1 MKYPTELGVWQFHRE
16 RNGVSMGEITPTVAI
31 SPKVTQLSASLVALR
46 RTFHQWPELGFEE
59 KRTSAL
65 VAERLQALGLEVRT
79 GIAQTGVL
87 GILRGD
93 AAGKTVL
100 LRADMDGLPI
110 EEASGAPY
118 ASQNHGVMHACGHDG
133 HTAILLTAAEVLAP
147 LRQQLC
153 GTVKFAFQPAE
164 ELPPGGAK
172 RMIEE
177 GVLEDPTVD
186 AAFGLHLW
194 NSLPV
199 GKIGVEA
206 GPIMAS
212 VDRFDIVITGVG
224 SHGAYPHTGVDPI
237 VVGSHVVA
245 ALQTV
250 VSREVPPLAP
260 VVVTVGKFQGGTAF
274 NVIPSQADLS
284 GTVRT
289 VDARIR
295 QEIPARLERIVR
307 GITSG
312 MRADYSFNYTFGYPV
327 TVNDVNR
334 AEFARQVAAA
344 IVGEG
349 NVVSAGMTM
358 GAEDMAYFLEAVPGC
373 YLRLGSGNPDR
384 GLIHPHHSALF
395 DFDEAALPIGVE
407 LLSRLALT
415 YLSRRD

>member
-1 MKYPTELGVWQFHRE
+1 MAGIAS
-16 RNGVSMGEITPTVAI
+16 NVAI
-31 SPKVTQLSASLVALR
+31 SPKVAELAEAVIALR
-46 RTFHQWPELGFEE
+46 RTLHQWPELGFQET
-59 KRTSAL
+59 RTSAL
-65 VAERLQALGLEVRT
+65 VAEYLQALGLEVRT
-79 GIAQTGVL
+79 GMAQTGVL
-87 GILRGD
+87 GILRG
-93 AAGKTVL
+93 AGGGKTVL

-118 ASQNHGVMHACGHDG
+118 ASKNHGVMHACGHDG
-133 HTAILLTAAEVLAP
+133 HTAILLTVAKVLAQC
-147 LRQQLC
+147 REQFS

-172 RMIEE
+172 GMIE
-177 GVLEDPTVD
+177 GGILDNPRVD

-199 GKIGVEA
+199 GKIGVDE

-212 VDRFDIVITGVG
+212 VDRFDIGIKGVG

-237 VVGSHVVA
+237 VVGSHLVA
-245 ALQTV
+245 ALQTL

-260 VVVTVGKFQGGTAF
+260 VVVTVGQFQGGTAF
-274 NVIPSQADLS
+274 NVIPSQAELS

-295 QEIPARLERIVR
+295 EEMPARIERIVR

-312 MRADYSFNYTFGYPV
+312 MRAEYTFNYAYGYPV

-334 AEFARQVAAA
+334 ARFARQVAGG
-344 IVGEG
+344 IVGDA

-358 GAEDMAYFLEAVPGC
+358 GAEDMSYFLEAVPGC
-373 YLRLGSGNPDR
+373 YLRLGSGNSDK
-384 GLIHPHHSALF
+384 GLVHPHHSALF
-395 DFDEAALPIGVE
+395 NFDEAALPIGVQ
-407 LLSRLALT
+407 LLAQLSLA
-415 YLSRRD
+415 YLSGRE

>member
-1 MKYPTELGVWQFHRE
+1 MAGIAPTIA
-16 RNGVSMGEITPTVAI
+16 VSPEVA
-31 SPKVTQLSASLVALR
+31 QLTESMIDLR
-46 RTFHQWPELGFEE
+46 RILHQWPELGFQE

-65 VAERLQALGLEVRT
+65 VAERLQALGIEVRT
-79 GIAQTGVL
+79 GVAQTGVL
-87 GILRGD
+87 GTLRGNG
-93 AAGKTVL
+93 AGKTVL

-133 HTAILLTAAEVLAP
+133 HTAILLTTARVLAQR
-147 LRQQLC
+147 RQQFA

-172 RMIEE
+172 EMIEE
-177 GVLEDPTVD
+177 GVLKHPRVD
-186 AAFGLHLW
+186 ATFGLHLW
-194 NSLPV
+194 NGLPV
-199 GKIGVEA
+199 GKIGVDE

-212 VDRFDIVITGVG
+212 VDRFDIVIKGIG

-260 VVVTVGKFQGGTAF
+260 VVVTVGTFQGGTAF
-274 NVIPSQADLS
+274 NVIPSHVELS

-289 VDARIR
+289 VDTSIR
-295 QEIPARLERIVR
+295 DEMPVRLERIVR

-312 MRADYSFNYTFGYPV
+312 MRAECSFNYAFGYPV
-327 TVNDVNR
+327 TVNDVSR
-334 AEFARQVAAA
+334 AQFARRVAGT
-344 IVGEG
+344 IVGDG

-358 GAEDMAYFLEAVPGC
+358 GAEDMSYFLNAVPGC
-373 YLRLGSGNPDR
+373 YLRLGSGNPDH
-384 GLIHPHHSALF
+384 GVIHPYHSALF
-395 DFDEAALPIGVE
+395 NFDEAALPIGVE
-407 LLSRLALT
+407 LLTQLTLA
-415 YLSRRD
+415 YLSGRD

>member
-1 MKYPTELGVWQFHRE
+1 MAGIAPTIA
-16 RNGVSMGEITPTVAI
+16 VSPEVA
-31 SPKVTQLSASLVALR
+31 QLTESMIDLR
-46 RTFHQWPELGFEE
+46 RILHQWPELGFQE

-65 VAERLQALGLEVRT
+65 VAERLQALGIEVRT
-79 GIAQTGVL
+79 GVAQTGVL
-87 GILRGD
+87 GTLRGNG
-93 AAGKTVL
+93 AGKTVL

-133 HTAILLTAAEVLAP
+133 HTAILLTTARVLAQR
-147 LRQQLC
+147 RQQFA

-172 RMIEE
+172 EMIEE
-177 GVLEDPTVD
+177 GVLKHPRVD
-186 AAFGLHLW
+186 ATFGLHLW
-194 NSLPV
+194 NGLPV
-199 GKIGVEA
+199 GKIGVDE

-212 VDRFDIVITGVG
+212 VDRFDIVIKGIG

-260 VVVTVGKFQGGTAF
+260 VVVTVGTFQGGTAF
-274 NVIPSQADLS
+274 NVIPSHVELS

-289 VDARIR
+289 VDTRIR
-295 QEIPARLERIVR
+295 DEMPVRLERIVR

-312 MRADYSFNYTFGYPV
+312 MRAECSFNYAFGYPV
-327 TVNDVNR
+327 TVNDVSR
-334 AEFARQVAAA
+334 AQFARRVAGT
-344 IVGEG
+344 IVGDG

-358 GAEDMAYFLEAVPGC
+358 GAEDMSYFLNAVPGC
-373 YLRLGSGNPDR
+373 YLRLGSGNPDH
-384 GLIHPHHSALF
+384 GVIHPHHSALF
-395 DFDEAALPIGVE
+395 NFDEAALPIGVE
-407 LLSRLALT
+407 LLTQLTLA
-415 YLSRRD
+415 YLSGRD

>member
-1 MKYPTELGVWQFHRE
+1 MAEFTA
-16 RNGVSMGEITPTVAI
+16 NVAI
-31 SPKVTQLSASLVALR
+31 SPEVAQLAESVIDLR
-46 RTFHQWPELGFEE
+46 RTLHQWPELGFQEQ
-59 KRTSAL
+59 RTSAL
-65 VAERLQALGLEVRT
+65 VAKWLQALGLEVRT
-79 GIAQTGVL
+79 SIAQTGVL

-93 AAGKTVL
+93 GGGKTVL

-133 HTAILLTAAEVLAP
+133 HTAILMTVAKVLAQCR
-147 LRQQLC
+147 RQFS
-153 GTVKFAFQPAE
+153 GTVKFAFQAAE

-172 RMIEE
+172 GMIEE
-177 GVLEDPTVD
+177 GVLEDPRVD

-199 GKIGVEA
+199 GKIGVDE

-212 VDRFDIVITGVG
+212 VDRFDIVIKGVG

-237 VVGSHVVA
+237 VAGSHVVS

-260 VVVTVGKFQGGTAF
+260 VVVTVGKFHGGTAF
-274 NVIPSQADLS
+274 NVIPSHAELS

-295 QEIPARLERIVR
+295 QEMPARLERIVR
-307 GITSG
+307 GVTSG
-312 MRADYSFNYTFGYPV
+312 MRAEYTFNYAFGYPV
-327 TVNDVNR
+327 TVNDANR
-334 AEFARQVAAA
+334 AQFARQVAAA
-344 IVGEG
+344 IVGDA

-358 GAEDMAYFLEAVPGC
+358 GAEDMSYFLEAVPGC
-373 YLRLGSGNPDR
+373 YLRLGSGNPDK

-395 DFDEAALPIGVE
+395 NFDEGALPIGVE
-407 LLSRLALT
+407 LLTQLT
-415 YLSRRD
+415 VAYLNGRD

>member
-1 MKYPTELGVWQFHRE
+1 MAGIAPTIA
-16 RNGVSMGEITPTVAI
+16 VSPEVA
-31 SPKVTQLSASLVALR
+31 QLTESMIDLR
-46 RTFHQWPELGFEE
+46 RILHQWPELGFQE

-65 VAERLQALGLEVRT
+65 VAERLQALGIEVRT
-79 GIAQTGVL
+79 GVAQTGVL
-87 GILRGD
+87 GTLRGNG
-93 AAGKTVL
+93 AGKTVL

-133 HTAILLTAAEVLAP
+133 HTAILLTTARVLAQR
-147 LRQQLC
+147 RQQFA

-172 RMIEE
+172 EMIEE
-177 GVLEDPTVD
+177 GVLKHPRVD
-186 AAFGLHLW
+186 ATFGLHLW
-194 NSLPV
+194 NGLPV
-199 GKIGVEA
+199 GKIGVDE

-212 VDRFDIVITGVG
+212 VDRFDIVIKGIG

-260 VVVTVGKFQGGTAF
+260 VVVTVGTFQGGTAF
-274 NVIPSQADLS
+274 NVIPSDVELS

-289 VDARIR
+289 VDTRIR
-295 QEIPARLERIVR
+295 DEMPVRLERIVR

-312 MRADYSFNYTFGYPV
+312 MQAECSFNYAFGYPV
-327 TVNDVNR
+327 TVNDASR
-334 AEFARQVAAA
+334 TQFARRVAGA
-344 IVGEG
+344 IVGDG

-358 GAEDMAYFLEAVPGC
+358 GAEDMSYFLNAVPGC
-373 YLRLGSGNPDR
+373 YLRLGSGNPDH
-384 GLIHPHHSALF
+384 GVIHPHHSALF
-395 DFDEAALPIGVE
+395 NFDEAALPIGVE
-407 LLSRLALT
+407 LLTQLTLA
-415 YLSRRD
+415 YLSGRD

>member
-1 MKYPTELGVWQFHRE
+1 MGGIIPTQA
-16 RNGVSMGEITPTVAI
+16 VSPEVA
-31 SPKVTQLSASLVALR
+31 QLTESVIALR
-46 RTFHQWPELGFEE
+46 RTLHRWPELGFQE

-93 AAGKTVL
+93 TAGKTVL

-133 HTAILLTAAEVLAP
+133 HTAILLTVAKVLAQRR
-147 LRQQLC
+147 RQVS
-153 GTVKFAFQPAE
+153 GTVKFVFQPAE

-172 RMIEE
+172 GMIEA
-177 GVLEDPTVD
+177 GVLEDPRVD
-186 AAFGLHLW
+186 VAFGVHLW
-194 NSLPV
+194 NGLPV
-199 GKIGVEA
+199 GKIGVDE

-212 VDRFDIVITGVG
+212 VDRFDLVITGVG

-274 NVIPSQADLS
+274 NVIPGRAELS

-289 VDARIR
+289 MDARIR
-295 QEIPARLERIVR
+295 QEMPARLERIIR
-307 GITSG
+307 GVSSG
-312 MRADYSFNYTFGYPV
+312 MRADYTFDYTFGYPV
-327 TVNDVNR
+327 TVNDVHSTQ
-334 AEFARQVAAA
+334 FARHVAAA
-344 IVGEG
+344 VVGDA

-358 GAEDMAYFLEAVPGC
+358 GAEDMAYFLGAVPGC
-373 YLRLGSGNPDR
+373 YLRLGSGNPDK
-384 GLIHPHHSALF
+384 GFIHPHHSALF
-395 DFDEAALPIGVE
+395 DFDEAALPIGVD
-407 LLSRLALT
+407 LLARLTLA
-415 YLSRRD
+415 YLGGRDWGWNPRGVT

>member
-1 MKYPTELGVWQFHRE
+1 MA
-16 RNGVSMGEITPTVAI
+16 AI
-31 SPKVTQLSASLVALR
+31 SPHIAVSPEVVELTESLIDLR
-46 RTFHQWPELGFEE
+46 RTFHQWPELGFQE

-65 VAERLQALGLEVRT
+65 VAERLEALGIEVRT

-87 GILRGD
+87 GTLRGNG
-93 AAGKTVL
+93 AGKTVL

-133 HTAILLTAAEVLAP
+133 HTAILLAAARVLARR
-147 LRQQLC
+147 RQQFS
-153 GTVKFAFQPAE
+153 GTVKFVFQPAE

-172 RMIEE
+172 GMIDE
-177 GVLEDPTVD
+177 GVLEHPRVD
-186 AAFGLHLW
+186 ATFGLHLW

-199 GKIGVEA
+199 GKIGVDE

-212 VDRFDIVITGVG
+212 VDRFDIVIKGVG

-237 VVGSHVVA
+237 VVGSHIVA

-250 VSREVPPLAP
+250 VSREVSPLAP
-260 VVVTVGKFQGGTAF
+260 VVVTVGTFHGGTAF
-274 NVIPSQADLS
+274 NVIPSDVELS

-289 VDARIR
+289 VDARMR
-295 QEIPARLERIVR
+295 DEMPARLERIVR
-307 GITSG
+307 GVSSG
-312 MRADYSFNYTFGYPV
+312 MRAECGFHYTFGYPV
-327 TVNDVNR
+327 TVNDVSKAQFVR
-334 AEFARQVAAA
+334 RVAGA
-344 IVGEG
+344 IVGEA

-358 GAEDMAYFLEAVPGC
+358 GAEDMSYFLDAVPGC
-373 YLRLGSGNPDR
+373 YLRLGSGNSDK

-407 LLSRLALT
+407 ILTQLTLA
-415 YLSRRD
+415 YLSGRD

>member
-1 MKYPTELGVWQFHRE
+1 MAEVTPNVTLHPEVVHLTESV
-16 RNGVSMGEITPTVAI
+16 ID
-31 SPKVTQLSASLVALR
+31 LR
-46 RTFHQWPELGFEE
+46 RTLHQWPELGFQEQ
-59 KRTSAL
+59 RTSAL
-65 VAERLQALGLEVRT
+65 VAERLQALELEVRT
-79 GIAQTGVL
+79 GLAQTGVL
-87 GILRGD
+87 GILRGNGG
-93 AAGKTVL
+93 GKTVL

-118 ASQNHGVMHACGHDG
+118 GSQNHGVMHACGHDG
-133 HTAILLTAAEVLAP
+133 HTAILLTVAKLLAQH
-147 LRQQLC
+147 RQQFS

-172 RMIEE
+172 GMIDA
-177 GVLEDPTVD
+177 GVLEHPKVD
-186 AAFGLHLW
+186 AVFGLHLW
-194 NSLPV
+194 NGLPV
-199 GKIGVEA
+199 GKIGVDE

-212 VDRFDIVITGVG
+212 VDRFDVIIKGVG

-237 VVGSHVVA
+237 VVGSHVIV

-274 NVIPSQADLS
+274 NVIPSQAELS

-295 QEIPARLERIVR
+295 QEMPARLERIVR

-312 MRADYSFNYTFGYPV
+312 MRAEYVFNYAFGYPV
-327 TVNDVNR
+327 TVNDLNR
-334 AEFARQVAAA
+334 TQFARQVAAK
-344 IVGEG
+344 IVGDA

-358 GAEDMAYFLEAVPGC
+358 GAEDMSYFLEAVPGC
-373 YLRLGSGNPDR
+373 YLRLGSGNPDK

-395 DFDEAALPIGVE
+395 NFDEAALPIGVE
-407 LLSRLALT
+407 LLSQITLAC
-415 YLSRRD
+415 LSE

>member
-1 MKYPTELGVWQFHRE
+1 MSRIP
-16 RNGVSMGEITPTVAI
+16 PTVAI
-31 SPKVTQLSASLVALR
+31 SSQVAQLTESIIALR
-46 RTFHQWPELGFEE
+46 RTLHQWPELGFEE

-118 ASQNHGVMHACGHDG
+118 ASQNQGVMHACGHDG
-133 HTAILLTAAEVLAP
+133 HTAILLTVAKVLAP
-147 LRQQLC
+147 LRQHLE
-153 GTVKFAFQPAE
+153 GTIKFAFQPAE

-172 RMIEE
+172 GMIEE

-186 AAFGLHLW
+186 AVFGLHLW

-199 GKIGVEA
+199 GKVGVEA

-212 VDRFDIVITGVG
+212 VDRFDVVITGVG

-260 VVVTVGKFQGGTAF
+260 VVVTVGRFAGGTAF
-274 NVIPSQADLS
+274 NVIPSQAELS

-327 TVNDVNR
+327 TVNDANK
-334 AEFARQVAAA
+334 AEFARQVVAA
-344 IVGEG
+344 ILGDG
-349 NVVSAGMTM
+349 NVVSPGMTM

-373 YLRLGSGNPDR
+373 YLRLGSGNPDK

-407 LLSRLALT
+407 LLSRLVLA